1 MFGVFAMITQDVIA
15 KINDIEKVKAN
26 EMVITNQKIDE
37 LLAERTKKLN
47 EFDAQICSLIDDD
60 DLQKAYDFI
69 EQQYHDREIE
79 GYDKVTSEGVKILT
93 SDGFSNE
100 WLLVT
105 FDTLN
110 NI

>member
-1 MFGVFAMITQDVIA
+1 MITQDVIA

-37 LLAERTKKLN
+37 LLAERTKKLS
-47 EFDAQICSLIDDD
+47 EFDTQICSLIDDD

-69 EQQYHDREIE
+69 EQQYPDKEIE

-93 SDGFSNE
+93 SDGFGKE